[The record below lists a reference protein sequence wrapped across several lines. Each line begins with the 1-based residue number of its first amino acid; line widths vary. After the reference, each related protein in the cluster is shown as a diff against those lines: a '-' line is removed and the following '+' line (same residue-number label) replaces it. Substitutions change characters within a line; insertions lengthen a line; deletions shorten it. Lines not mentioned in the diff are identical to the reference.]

1 MSATFLIS
9 SLKEYM
15 FCGALKIFNITLIKK
30 RAQTTTEV
38 NTSVLPYVWVRPIR
52 IYSGIRTYNRNR
64 LKNDVGFEVAE

>member
-1 MSATFLIS
+1 
-9 SLKEYM
+9 M